1 MISVDMMTSGE
12 MQKIIAS
19 KARDLRLELNLSQQT
34 LSEKSGV
41 SYGSLKKFEQTGQI
55 SLESL
60 LKLSVIFGRIDDF
73 KTLFAPAPSKSAL
86 SLDELIKS
94 NKRKRG
100 RK

>member
-34 LSEKSGV
+34 LSERSGV

-60 LKLSVIFGRIDDF
+60 LKLAMILGRIDDF
-73 KTLFAPAPSKSAL
+73 NALFASAHTRSAL